1 MSDALYMFGGFV
13 AFIGFIKIMDNYTEW
28 SLLLG
33 IIMLGIGGVIMY
45 GGYLTRGL
53 DKWLKNKH

>member
-1 MSDALYMFGGFV
+1 MSSALYMFGGFV

-33 IIMLGIGGVIMY
+33 IIMLGTGGVIMY

-53 DKWLKNKH
+53 DK

>member
-1 MSDALYMFGGFV
+1 MSSALYMFGSFV

-53 DKWLKNKH
+53 DK